1 MEKWSFVSCSHFSK
15 SELNDI
21 GEINSPES
29 VSYKVEFI
37 TFDSQVKS
45 RVLKSYNRW
54 FFMGF
59 RFTFVV
65 MLRDYIEITRLFN
78 MGLTAV
84 APVLGALSMWN
95 VDSLPLWKLF
105 ILFIIGSLAHIYGF
119 VINDVI
125 DIRLDKLSKDL
136 SARPLV
142 RGSITRKRA
151 AFFAISC
158 LIGSFLLSFVF
169 FSDLVGYLILAF
181 ILLLAY
187 FLATVYDI
195 ASKKYPGMDLVVA
208 SAIFFL
214 ILFGAW
220 TIGTPT
226 LLVYVVALIGG
237 IQVLFMNM
245 INGAIKDIDHD
256 KQGSA
261 NTVAIRLGAKVYA
274 GVIALPLS
282 FKTTGYLIEITRIA
296 LIFLPFVFLGLSPN
310 LWQIAL
316 LVLFAIATFFS
327 IYKLYSIK
335 TFDRTRI
342 RKSIGVIVIFMY
354 ATTPI
359 MLSSLN
365 IYIIIIALIPPLWFF
380 ASNLVL
386 HKTIFE
392 PKTM

>member
-1 MEKWSFVSCSHFSK
+1 
-15 SELNDI
+15 
-21 GEINSPES
+21 
-29 VSYKVEFI
+29 
-37 TFDSQVKS
+37 
-45 RVLKSYNRW
+45 
-54 FFMGF
+54 MGF

-84 APVLGALSMWN
+84 APVLGALSMGE
-95 VDSLPLWKLF
+95 VGSLSLWKLV
-105 ILFIIGSLAHIYGF
+105 ILFFIGILSHIYGF

-136 SARPLV
+136 SSRPLV
-142 RGSITRKRA
+142 RGSITRRSA
-151 AFFAISC
+151 AIFAISC
-158 LIGSFLLSFVF
+158 MIVSFILSVVF
-169 FSDLVGYLILAF
+169 FSDLLQYLVLIS
-181 ILLLAY
+181 ILLIAY
-187 FLATVYDI
+187 FLATVYDV

-214 ILFGAW
+214 IIFGAA

-226 LLVYVVALIGG
+226 KLAYVVALIGA

-274 GVIALPLS
+274 GMIALPVS
-282 FKTTGYLIEITRIA
+282 FKTIGYLIELARIV
-296 LIFLPFVFLGLSPN
+296 LIFLPFVFLGLSSSI
-310 LWQIAL
+310 WQIVL
-316 LVLFAIATFFS
+316 LILFAVATFFS
-327 IYKLYSIK
+327 IYRLFSIK

-342 RKSIGVIVIFMY
+342 RKCIGVIVIFMY

-365 IYIIIIALIPPLWFF
+365 IFIILVALIPPLWFF

>member
-1 MEKWSFVSCSHFSK
+1 MDLW
-15 SELNDI
+15 
-21 GEINSPES
+21 
-29 VSYKVEFI
+29 
-37 TFDSQVKS
+37 
-45 RVLKSYNRW
+45 
-54 FFMGF
+54 
-59 RFTFVV
+59 FTFVV

-78 MGLTAV
+78 MGLTAI

-95 VDSLPLWKLF
+95 VGSLSLWKLF

-142 RGSITRKRA
+142 RGSITRRRA
-151 AFFAISC
+151 TIFAISC
-158 LIGSFLLSFVF
+158 MIG
-169 FSDLVGYLILAF
+169 AF
-181 ILLLAY
+181 ILLIAY
-187 FLATVYDI
+187 FLATMYDI

-208 SAIFFL
+208 GAIFFL
-214 ILFGAW
+214 ILFGAS

-226 LLVYVVALIGG
+226 MLTYVVALIGG

-256 KQGSA
+256 EEGSA
-261 NTVAIRLGAKVYA
+261 NTVAIRLGAKIYA

-282 FKTTGYLIEITRIA
+282 FKTTGYLIEIARMA
-296 LIFLPFVFLGLSPN
+296 LIFLPFVFLWLSPSF
-310 LWQIAL
+310 WQIAL
-316 LVLFAIATFFS
+316 LVLFAIATFVS

-335 TFDRTRI
+335 TFDRARI
-342 RKSIGVIVIFMY
+342 RKLIGIIVIFMY

-365 IYIIIIALIPPLWFF
+365 IYIILVALIPPLWFF

>member
-1 MEKWSFVSCSHFSK
+1 
-15 SELNDI
+15 
-21 GEINSPES
+21 
-29 VSYKVEFI
+29 
-37 TFDSQVKS
+37 
-45 RVLKSYNRW
+45 
-54 FFMGF
+54 
-59 RFTFVV
+59 
-65 MLRDYIEITRLFN
+65 MLRDYIELTRLFN

-95 VDSLPLWKLF
+95 VGSLPLWKLF

-136 SARPLV
+136 YARPLV

-151 AFFAISC
+151 AVFAISC
-158 LIGSFLLSFVF
+158 LIVSFLLSFLF
-169 FSDLVGYLILAF
+169 FSDLLRYVVLVF
-181 ILLLAY
+181 ILLIAY

-226 LLVYVVALIGG
+226 RLTYVVALIGG

-256 KQGSA
+256 KEGSA

-296 LIFLPFVFLGLSPN
+296 LIFLPFVFLGLPPS

-335 TFDRTRI
+335 TFDRARI
-342 RKSIGVIVIFMY
+342 RKLIGVIVIFMY

-365 IYIIIIALIPPLWFF
+365 IYIILIALIPPLWFF

>member
-1 MEKWSFVSCSHFSK
+1 
-15 SELNDI
+15 
-21 GEINSPES
+21 
-29 VSYKVEFI
+29 
-37 TFDSQVKS
+37 
-45 RVLKSYNRW
+45 
-54 FFMGF
+54 
-59 RFTFVV
+59 
-65 MLRDYIEITRLFN
+65 MLRDYLELTRLFN

-95 VDSLPLWKLF
+95 VGSLSLWKLF

-136 SARPLV
+136 YARPLV

-169 FSDLVGYLILAF
+169 FSDLIRYLVLVF
-181 ILLLAY
+181 ILLIAY
-187 FLATVYDI
+187 FLATIYDI

-226 LLVYVVALIGG
+226 KLAYVVALIGG

-256 KQGSA
+256 KEGSA

-274 GVIALPLS
+274 GIIALPLS
-282 FKTTGYLIEITRIA
+282 FKTTGYLIEITRIT
-296 LIFLPFVFLGLSPN
+296 LIFLSFVFLGLSPS

-316 LVLFAIATFFS
+316 LVLFAIVTFFS

-342 RKSIGVIVIFMY
+342 RKLIGIIVIFMY

-365 IYIIIIALIPPLWFF
+365 SYIILVALIPPLWFF

>member
-1 MEKWSFVSCSHFSK
+1 
-15 SELNDI
+15 
-21 GEINSPES
+21 
-29 VSYKVEFI
+29 
-37 TFDSQVKS
+37 
-45 RVLKSYNRW
+45 
-54 FFMGF
+54 MGL

-65 MLRDYIEITRLFN
+65 MLRDYLELTRLFN

-95 VDSLPLWKLF
+95 VGSLSLWKLF

-136 SARPLV
+136 YARPLV

-169 FSDLVGYLILAF
+169 FSDLIRYLVLVF
-181 ILLLAY
+181 ILLIAY
-187 FLATVYDI
+187 FLATIYDI

-226 LLVYVVALIGG
+226 KLAYVVALIGG

-256 KQGSA
+256 KEGSA

-274 GVIALPLS
+274 GIIALPLS
-282 FKTTGYLIEITRIA
+282 FKTTGYLIEITRIS
-296 LIFLPFVFLGLSPN
+296 LIFLSFVFLGLSPS

-316 LVLFAIATFFS
+316 LVLFAIVTFFS
-327 IYKLYSIK
+327 IYKLYSIN

-342 RKSIGVIVIFMY
+342 RKLIGIIVIFMY

-365 IYIIIIALIPPLWFF
+365 SYIILVALIPPLWFF

>member
-1 MEKWSFVSCSHFSK
+1 
-15 SELNDI
+15 
-21 GEINSPES
+21 
-29 VSYKVEFI
+29 
-37 TFDSQVKS
+37 
-45 RVLKSYNRW
+45 
-54 FFMGF
+54 MGL

-65 MLRDYIEITRLFN
+65 MLRDYLELTRLFN

-95 VDSLPLWKLF
+95 VGSLSLWKLF

-136 SARPLV
+136 YARPLV

-169 FSDLVGYLILAF
+169 FSDLIRYLVLVF
-181 ILLLAY
+181 ILLIAY
-187 FLATVYDI
+187 FLATIYDI

-226 LLVYVVALIGG
+226 KLAYVVALIGG

-256 KQGSA
+256 KEGSA

-274 GVIALPLS
+274 GIIALPLS
-282 FKTTGYLIEITRIA
+282 FKTTGYLIEITRIT
-296 LIFLPFVFLGLSPN
+296 LIFLSFVFLGLSPS

-316 LVLFAIATFFS
+316 LVLFAIVTFFS

-342 RKSIGVIVIFMY
+342 RKLIGIIVIFMY

-365 IYIIIIALIPPLWFF
+365 SYIILVALIPPLWFF